1 MNETNVYADGFYTQF
16 AEEGDLMEFLRNRMH
31 HCKWLRKPTKAL
43 RLVPMEDE
51 KVKKAYAG
59 LPQYEELLSDTKNH
73 TQLMLKVPGTDF
85 PGEYLPV
92 RDCAIHTILSRAGVK
107 GDGLKRLDRK
117 RYARIVN
124 MCLQTAKGLSLI
136 RLSDGKVAAVHGGD
150 VTDYKI
156 LNMEQIFQETIFYLY
171 KNYPGTKYIESSGS
185 YDHSSA
191 TAMWELLGNPELVDA
206 YQSALKQYGIKR
218 QVYAPAL
225 RLSTSDVA
233 AKSVTISQMLL
244 CDSNNQVINLGDPI
258 RISHSGEANIEYF
271 KKQLD
276 QIYPR
281 YKQAIENLEKLLE
294 IPIVHPVNTM
304 IGLINKLDIGKK
316 IGSEAVDLFVAQNGE
331 VPTNA
336 HEIYYALNEVLFFAA
351 CRGSGN
357 AQLLRLEERL
367 MRMLKY
373 DWSEFDVSGTIAWK

>member
-1 MNETNVYADGFYTQF
+1 MNEANVYADGFCTQF
-16 AEEGDLMEFLRNRMH
+16 AEEGDLMEFLRNRMN

-43 RLVPMEDE
+43 RLIPMEDE
-51 KVKKAYAG
+51 KVMKAYAG
-59 LPQYEELLSDTKNH
+59 LPQYEEILSDTKNH

-171 KNYPGTKYIESSGS
+171 KNYPGTKYIGSSGS

-191 TAMWELLGNPELVDA
+191 TAMWELSRNPELVDA

-258 RISHSGEANIEYF
+258 RISHSGEADIEYF
-271 KKQLD
+271 KEQLN

-294 IPIVHPVNTM
+294 IPIEHPVNTM

-316 IGSEAVDLFVAQNGE
+316 IGSEAVDLFVAQSGE
-331 VPTNA
+331 GPTNA

-357 AQLLRLEERL
+357 AQLLRLEEKL

-373 DWSEFDVSGTIAWK
+373 DWSEFDVSGTVAWK

>member
-1 MNETNVYADGFYTQF
+1 MNEANVYADGFCTQF
-16 AEEGDLMEFLRNRMH
+16 AEEGDLMEFLRNRMN

-43 RLVPMEDE
+43 RLIPMEDE

-59 LPQYEELLSDTKNH
+59 LPQYEEILSDTKNH
-73 TQLMLKVPGTDF
+73 TQLMLKVPGTDY

-191 TAMWELLGNPELVDA
+191 TAMWELSGNPELVDA

-258 RISHSGEANIEYF
+258 RISHSGEADIEYF
-271 KKQLD
+271 KEQLN

-294 IPIVHPVNTM
+294 IPIEHPVNTM

-316 IGSEAVDLFVAQNGE
+316 IGSEAVDLFVAQSGE
-331 VPTNA
+331 GPTNA

-357 AQLLRLEERL
+357 AQLLRLEEKL

-373 DWSEFDVSGTIAWK
+373 DWSEFDVSGTVAWK

>member
-258 RISHSGEANIEYF
+258 RISHSGEADIEYF

-281 YKQAIENLEKLLE
+281 YKQAIENLERLLE
-294 IPIVHPVNTM
+294 IPIEHPVNTM
-304 IGLINKLDIGKK
+304 IGLINKLDVGKK
-316 IGSEAVDLFVAQNGE
+316 IGSEAVALFVAQSGE
-331 VPTNA
+331 GPTNA

-357 AQLLRLEERL
+357 AQLLRLEEKL
-367 MRMLKY
+367 MRILKY
-373 DWSEFDVSGTIAWK
+373 DWSEFDVSGTVAWK